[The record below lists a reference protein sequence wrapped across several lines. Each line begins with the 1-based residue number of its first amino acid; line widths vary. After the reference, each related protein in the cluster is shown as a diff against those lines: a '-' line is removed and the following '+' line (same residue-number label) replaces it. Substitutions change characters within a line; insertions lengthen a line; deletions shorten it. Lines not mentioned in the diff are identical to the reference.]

1 MNEAQTRKDLIDPAL
16 RDAGWETAPARVTVE
31 QLVAPGR
38 IEHDGRSHKPLRADY
53 VLMYEGRRI
62 AVVEAKSDEKE
73 VSAGETQ
80 ARFYAEAL
88 GVRFAYATNG
98 RYVLGFDLVSG
109 TSSCFEMDAFPTPAE
124 LLALLERTDTETPLE
139 KACRAVPFLPRAR
152 YYQERAV
159 EAVIKAFGQGQKN
172 ALITLATGTGKTFI
186 AYQLVK
192 KLVEAKWCRSSI
204 GLRKPRVLF
213 LADRNILADQAKES
227 FVFAPNECYRLD
239 AASDHPPLDRTVYFT
254 LYQTLL
260 GVAEGEE
267 DAAVG
272 EAREVKF
279 KQFKPD
285 FFDLVIIDE
294 CHRGGANDE
303 STWRTV
309 LDYFKSASHLGLTA
323 TPKCDVN
330 GSTYAYFG
338 EPVYTY
344 SLKEGIADGFLTP
357 YRVKVFDST
366 LRDYTYVT
374 GDVVERPE
382 EIEQGVLYANDKL
395 EQQKILIEARDQ
407 HFVEELFK
415 VMPRDQKGLVF
426 CVTQEHAA
434 RMTRL
439 IREEAKK
446 YNIHAAHYC
455 ERVTAE
461 DGAIGEQ
468 YLKEF
473 RNNENEVPTLLTT
486 SQKLSTGVD
495 ACNVRSIVLMKE
507 VKSMVEF
514 KQIVGRGT
522 RLYDGKAYFTIYD
535 FTGATEK
542 FRDPEWDG
550 PIVCQKCGNNPC
562 TCTTGKGTGRIA
574 KQQPCAA
581 CGCLPCVCDKP
592 GRTPNRVTLSSGRV
606 ILSMWKD
613 HVIFD
618 NQMLSVADFLNQFA
632 LAVRK
637 VTQSPELLKACWA
650 DMAKRKEFIEALEL
664 VGFNSDTL
672 RDIQSKTGHEAHDL
686 LDVLLDVAYDVEPI
700 TREMRATMA
709 RKKLATVSGEGQRLL
724 AAILENYVQDGVWTL
739 TAESFRDLLM
749 QRYGSISGACQSIGF
764 ASIPEAMAF
773 YATLQKEI
781 YAA

>member
-16 RDAGWETAPARVTVE
+16 RDAGWEDAPAKVAVE
-31 QLVAPGR
+31 QMVAPGR
-38 IEHDGRSHKPLRADY
+38 IEHDGRSHKPLFADY

-62 AVVEAKSDEKE
+62 AVVEAKSNEKS
-73 VSAGETQ
+73 VDAGEAQ

-88 GVRFAYATNG
+88 GVRFAYSTNG
-98 RYVLGFDLVSG
+98 VMVRSFDMVTGGTHDFTIEEFPNPVELV
-109 TSSCFEMDAFPTPAE
+109 E
-124 LLALLERTDTETPLE
+124 LLKRTDTETLLE
-139 KACRAVPFLPRAR
+139 KVCRQIPFLPKAR

-159 EAVIKAFGQGQKN
+159 EAVIKAFGNGKKN

-192 KLVEAKWCRSSI
+192 KLVEAKWTRTSI
-204 GLRKPRVLF
+204 GKRKPRILF

-227 FVFAPNECYRLD
+227 FIFSQNECYRLD
-239 AASDHPPLDRTVYFT
+239 AGSDNPPLDRTVYFT

-260 GVAEGEE
+260 GETESEAE
-267 DAAVG
+267 VG
-272 EAREVKF
+272 EAIEREVKF
-279 KQFKPD
+279 KKFSPD

-344 SLKEGIADGFLTP
+344 SLKKGIADGFLTP
-357 YRVKVFDST
+357 YRVKVIDST
-366 LRDYTYVT
+366 IRDYIPES
-374 GDVVERPE
+374 GDVIERPE
-382 EIEQGVLYANDKL
+382 EVEIGHIYENDDL
-395 EQQKILIEARDQ
+395 ERRRIQIDDRDK

-415 VMPRDQKGLVF
+415 VMPRNQKALVF

-434 RMTRL
+434 RIVHL
-439 IREEAKK
+439 IREEAQK
-446 YNIHAAHYC
+446 YGIYAPHYC

-473 RNNENEVPTLLTT
+473 RNNENEVPTILTT

-495 ACNVRSIVLMKE
+495 ACNVRSIVLMKQ

-542 FRDPEWDG
+542 FKDPSWDG
-550 PIVCQKCGNNPC
+550 EVTCGRCGKNPCECKSGGGKGPMPERTPCSVCGCIPC
-562 TCTTGKGTGRIA
+562 TCEKQG
-574 KQQPCAA
+574 QQPN
-581 CGCLPCVCDKP
+581 K
-592 GRTPNRVTLSSGRV
+592 VTLSSGRV
-606 ILSMWKD
+606 IMAKWKE

-618 NQMLSVADFLNQFA
+618 NEMLSVTEFLNRFA
-632 LAVRK
+632 VAVRK
-637 VTQSPELLKACWA
+637 VTKTPELLKACWA

-664 VGFNSDTL
+664 IGFNPNSL
-672 RDIQSKTGHEAHDL
+672 RDIQRNTGHEAYDI
-686 LDVLLDVAYDVEPI
+686 LDVMLDIAYDVEPI
-700 TREMRATMA
+700 TRALRAEMAE
-709 RKKLATVSGEGQRLL
+709 KKFANLTGECQCLL
-724 AAILENYVQDGVWTL
+724 KIMLENYVHDGVWTL

-749 QRYGSISGACQSIGF
+749 QRYTTLRGACSSTGFDSIK
-764 ASIPEAMAF
+764 EVMDF
-773 YATLQKEI
+773 YVALQKEI